1 MGEETRRRNP
11 STPRCKSFVSILQK
25 SEIISFRI
33 EKILDAK
40 HIGKK
45 KVRSVLIKNLNESL
59 PDNKL
64 VFLLDALLKNC
75 CVNKEKKKAFGQLQ
89 LFKGKM
95 GLKDPMSQ
103 FGRSFL
109 PEMLKFLNPCGV
121 MVRYQ
126 VLWWKSPL
134 LASIVEPIKVGLKV
148 VEEHQCSEQ

>member
-1 MGEETRRRNP
+1 M
-11 STPRCKSFVSILQK
+11 
-25 SEIISFRI
+25 
-33 EKILDAK
+33 
-40 HIGKK
+40 
-45 KVRSVLIKNLNESL
+45 LIQNLNESL

-95 GLKDPMSQ
+95 GLSDPSGQ
-103 FGRSFL
+103 FGCSFL

-126 VLWWKSPL
+126 LLWWKSPL
-134 LASIVEPIKVGLKV
+134 LTSIVKPIKDDLRA
-148 VEEHQCSEQ
+148 VEDYHCSQQ

>member
-1 MGEETRRRNP
+1 M
-11 STPRCKSFVSILQK
+11 
-25 SEIISFRI
+25 
-33 EKILDAK
+33 
-40 HIGKK
+40 
-45 KVRSVLIKNLNESL
+45 LIKNLNESL

-75 CVNKEKKKAFGQLQ
+75 CVNKERKKAFGQLQ

-95 GLKDPMSQ
+95 GLNDPSGQ
-103 FGRSFL
+103 FGHSFL

-134 LASIVEPIKVGLKV
+134 LTSIVQPIKDDLRA
-148 VEEHQCSEQ
+148 VEDYQCSQQ

>member
-1 MGEETRRRNP
+1 M
-11 STPRCKSFVSILQK
+11 SILQK

-45 KVRSVLIKNLNESL
+45 KVRSVLIQNLNESL

-95 GLKDPMSQ
+95 GLKDPMGQ

-134 LASIVEPIKVGLKV
+134 LASIVEPIKDDLKV
-148 VEEHQCSEQ
+148 VEEHHCSEQ

>member
-1 MGEETRRRNP
+1 M
-11 STPRCKSFVSILQK
+11 
-25 SEIISFRI
+25 
-33 EKILDAK
+33 
-40 HIGKK
+40 
-45 KVRSVLIKNLNESL
+45 LIQNLNESV

-95 GLKDPMSQ
+95 GLSDPSGA
-103 FGRSFL
+103 FGHSFL

-126 VLWWKSPL
+126 LLWWNSPL
-134 LASIVEPIKVGLKV
+134 LTSIVEPIKDDLNA
-148 VEEHQCSEQ
+148 VEEYQCLHQ

>member
-1 MGEETRRRNP
+1 MRY
-11 STPRCKSFVSILQK
+11 FL
-25 SEIISFRI
+25 FRI

-45 KVRSVLIKNLNESL
+45 KVRSVLIQNLNESL

-75 CVNKEKKKAFGQLQ
+75 CMNKEKKKAFGQLQ

-95 GLKDPMSQ
+95 GLKDPMGQ

-126 VLWWKSPL
+126 VLWWRSPL
-134 LASIVEPIKVGLKV
+134 LASIVEPIKDGLKV